1 MLGLLPEISGT
12 DCPDVIEHPDKAI
25 EAALNP
31 IIFRKSRRF
40 VRFIRF
46 IFSLLNI
53 IAVQRWPLRIL
64 NKIGHA
70 REKVKIKNHS
80 IYPNNLL

>member
-25 EAALNP
+25 EAALKP

-40 VRFIRF
+40 VRP
-46 IFSLLNI
+46 I
-53 IAVQRWPLRIL
+53 ISFLYIISVPYSALRIL
-64 NKIGHA
+64 DKIGHT

-80 IYPNNLL
+80 FYPPNLL